1 MSLSIREVLN
11 LAEHL
16 ATVWFELGL
25 FEYGDIDDEEIKKAL
40 DDLSADDER
49 GYYEILAK
57 ADLGATSVA
66 SKIFLISWDLED

>member
-25 FEYGDIDDEEIKKAL
+25 FEESDIDDENIRKAL
-40 DDLSADDER
+40 DECSDNER
-49 GYYEILAK
+49 KYYEILAK
-57 ADLGATSVA
+57 AGLGATSVA
-66 SKIFLISWDLED
+66 SQIFLLGWDLED

>member
-25 FEYGDIDDEEIKKAL
+25 FEESDIDDEEIRKAL
-40 DDLSADDER
+40 DECSDNER
-49 GYYEILAK
+49 KYYEILAK

>member
-1 MSLSIREVLN
+1 MSLDVKEILT

-25 FEYGDIDDEEIKKAL
+25 FEESDIDDEEIRKAL
-40 DDLSADDER
+40 NECSDNER
-49 GYYEILAK
+49 KYYEILAQ

-66 SKIFLISWDLED
+66 SQIFLIGWDLED

>member
-1 MSLSIREVLN
+1 MSLSIREVLD

-25 FEYGDIDDEEIKKAL
+25 FEESDIDDENIRKAL
-40 DDLSADDER
+40 DECSDNER
-49 GYYEILAK
+49 KYYEILAK

-66 SKIFLISWDLED
+66 SQIFLIGWDLED

>member
-1 MSLSIREVLN
+1 MSLSIKEVLN

-25 FEYGDIDDEEIKKAL
+25 FEESDIDDEEIRKAL
-40 DDLSADDER
+40 DECSDNER
-49 GYYEILAK
+49 KYYEILAK

-66 SKIFLISWDLED
+66 SQIFLMSWDLED

>member
-1 MSLSIREVLN
+1 MSLSIKEVLN

-25 FEYGDIDDEEIKKAL
+25 FEESDIDDEEIRKAL
-40 DDLSADDER
+40 DECSDNER
-49 GYYEILAK
+49 KYYEILAQ

-66 SKIFLISWDLED
+66 SQIFLIGWDLED

>member
-1 MSLSIREVLN
+1 MSLSIKEVLN

-25 FEYGDIDDEEIKKAL
+25 FEESDIDDEEIRKAL
-40 DDLSADDER
+40 DECSDNER
-49 GYYEILAK
+49 KYYEILAK

-66 SKIFLISWDLED
+66 SQIFLIGWDLED